1 MYVVSYRSGTQTSSA
16 IACGSQTV
24 LDLAILAIA
33 ALLVQAR
40 IIRRWCWWWGR
51 RRRQCWL
58 RAVGA
63 TPTGRTTAAVAPC
76 PRLAERDHGLKL
88 GTMVGKSRAALLPEG
103 QEDAGAARVAAS
115 RDPAVADPV
124 VGATT
129 LAIHL
134 GCVLRHV
141 CEVAGAGAG
150 ASKQQP
156 VAACRRRARWQDSA
170 GAAVLAGSCA
180 AQRWPAALLARLQVD
195 TGPIV

>member
-1 MYVVSYRSGTQTSSA
+1 
-16 IACGSQTV
+16 
-24 LDLAILAIA
+24 
-33 ALLVQAR
+33 
-40 IIRRWCWWWGR
+40 
-51 RRRQCWL
+51 
-58 RAVGA
+58 
-63 TPTGRTTAAVAPC
+63 
-76 PRLAERDHGLKL
+76 
-88 GTMVGKSRAALLPEG
+88 MVGKSRAALLPEG